1 LDRAPSRWSRDEFSL
16 VRTPIAGAIDAIPL
30 PIVLAPAPPL
40 PLSSWVR
47 LPADDKKSSKAV
59 RPFARLVTA
68 AFTVPRNE
76 RICGWLPLNVLLS
89 SWMIVW
95 S

>member
-1 LDRAPSRWSRDEFSL
+1 MFSL
-16 VRTPIAGAIDAIPL
+16 ARTPIAGEIDEIPL
-30 PIVLAPAPPL
+30 PIVLAPAPPV
-40 PLSSWVR
+40 PLSSRVR
-47 LPADDKKSSKAV
+47 LPADARKSSNAV
-59 RPFARLVTA
+59 RPFARLETA